1 MDFTFRSLSVLSL
14 NVRGLRDV
22 VKRKAIFLFCKRS
35 DADLIFLQETHS
47 EGADMTF
54 WKTQWGNMIF
64 ASHGSSHSAGVLT
77 LIHKF
82 KGDILKVVEAND
94 GRWITT
100 VIKQDNSFFIL
111 CNIYGFNSHASNKV
125 IFSQISAKVK

>member
-1 MDFTFRSLSVLSL
+1 MWLKGKQF
-14 NVRGLRDV
+14 
-22 VKRKAIFLFCKRS
+22 FLFCKSS

-47 EGADMTF
+47 DAADLKF
-54 WKTQWGNMIF
+54 WKTQWGNTIF

-82 KGDILKVVEAND
+82 KGDILKVVESND

-100 VIKQDNSFFIL
+100 VIKQDNSFYAIFMGLIL
-111 CNIYGFNSHASNKV
+111 MPLIRFFLLKFLLKSKNYLLNIKV
-125 IFSQISAKVK
+125 LMLF